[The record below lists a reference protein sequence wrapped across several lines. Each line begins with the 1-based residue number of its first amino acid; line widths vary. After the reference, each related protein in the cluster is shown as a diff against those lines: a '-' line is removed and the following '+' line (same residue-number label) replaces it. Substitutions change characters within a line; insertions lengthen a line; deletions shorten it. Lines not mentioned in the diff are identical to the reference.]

1 MKCLLE
7 MMISRAKKSCEKMS
21 IISSQLFFIFCT
33 YFILALAQSALNR
46 AMPLSVSGCFMFGH
60 IDKIISS
67 HVHEDGRTFYLL
79 ESDMFIWESHLTRF
93 PS

>member
-1 MKCLLE
+1 MRPKFEPGCLVV
-7 MMISRAKKSCEKMS
+7 INRVPKSC
-21 IISSQLFFIFCT
+21 C
-33 YFILALAQSALNR
+33 
-46 AMPLSVSGCFMFGH
+46 GCLMFGH

-67 HVHEDGRTFYLL
+67 HMHEDGRTFYLL